1 MSQCNGCIFSI
12 NCNKYKIS
20 DIDNDLYSY
29 FYACY
34 TLGIKNIIIL
44 IYNLE
49 NFPNNDAKNIFN
61 NINNYYKKK
70 LNKIGLTCVC
80 IPFSTLEDMDH
91 TEWFNDYNMLESISK
106 FSIND
111 TSELEKTLIINN
123 TFNYNKNYGVIN
135 GVINSGIIRK
145 TDVICIK
152 PQNLIVNVTKIEKN
166 HEEIEKAYPGDYV
179 GILVDSKN
187 INNNSIA
194 ISFNSKI
201 KKTSRLI
208 CRVVVISDSIN
219 INDSLN
225 MYYNQ
230 TSVKCKI
237 KAIHKNIR
245 LIISSVND
253 LPTKI
258 TKTKMGV
265 IDISLEDEIY
275 TNPYNA
281 DTKDGRLLFRNE
293 ENKLACIG
301 IIKVIK

>member
-1 MSQCNGCIFSI
+1 
-12 NCNKYKIS
+12 
-20 DIDNDLYSY
+20 
-29 FYACY
+29 
-34 TLGIKNIIIL
+34 
-44 IYNLE
+44 
-49 NFPNNDAKNIFN
+49 
-61 NINNYYKKK
+61 
-70 LNKIGLTCVC
+70 
-80 IPFSTLEDMDH
+80 
-91 TEWFNDYNMLESISK
+91 
-106 FSIND
+106 
-111 TSELEKTLIINN
+111 
-123 TFNYNKNYGVIN
+123 
-135 GVINSGIIRK
+135 
-145 TDVICIK
+145 
-152 PQNLIVNVTKIEKN
+152 
-166 HEEIEKAYPGDYV
+166 
-179 GILVDSKN
+179 
-187 INNNSIA
+187 
-194 ISFNSKI
+194 
-201 KKTSRLI
+201 
-208 CRVVVISDSIN
+208 
-219 INDSLN
+219 